1 MHDTWKSK
9 KLWFSVGIIAIAF
22 VYALLSATVVPNLG
36 ALYDNFTGILEFIA
50 GAYLTGNVANKL
62 VIAKANPGAVESKPT
77 PKAPAKPV
85 PPGGPKVP
93 DEDD

>member
-9 KLWFSVGIIAIAF
+9 KLWFSVGVIGVAF
-22 VYALLSATVVPNLG
+22 VFAVLAATLMPKLEPMYSAFL
-36 ALYDNFTGILEFIA
+36 GILEFTA

-62 VIAKANPGAVESKPT
+62 VIAKANPGTVVESKPA

-93 DEDD
+93 DED